1 MKLLGMNRRASV
13 VTAVGLLLGLAYGAG
28 LIIDETRRNN
38 IGKDEILATNIFLGT
53 NHALI
58 EDTLI
63 FVAVGAGLGWI
74 LLGRLIVG
82 YIILKISLP
91 VVLHFWKPD
100 RLARD

>member
-1 MKLLGMNRRASV
+1 M
-13 VTAVGLLLGLAYGAG
+13 TAVGLLLGLAYGAG
-28 LIIDETRRNN
+28 LIIDETRQNN

-74 LLGRLIVG
+74 LLGRLIIG
-82 YIILKISLP
+82 YLMLKISLP
-91 VVLHFWKPD
+91 VVLYFWKPD
-100 RLARD
+100 RLAED